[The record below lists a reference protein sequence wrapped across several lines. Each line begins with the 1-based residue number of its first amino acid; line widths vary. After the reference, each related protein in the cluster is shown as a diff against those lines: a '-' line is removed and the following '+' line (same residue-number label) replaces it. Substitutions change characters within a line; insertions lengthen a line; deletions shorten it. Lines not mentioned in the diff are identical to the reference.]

1 MSHGLYSSLRQG
13 EARLSQVQ
21 RLYLTLFVT
30 REYQRMQPCLVLD
43 QGYTIPQ
50 ARMSLG
56 VTESAIVRWLNQLV
70 R

>member
-1 MSHGLYSSLRQG
+1 MTRKRRSFSPEFKQ
-13 EARLSQVQ
+13 EAAS
-21 RLYLTLFVT
+21 
-30 REYQRMQPCLVLD
+30 LVLD